1 MHHNSSYI
9 FRYSFTKVEL
19 LRETADLMDP
29 FVDHN
34 HEPDLGY
41 AQDVVARDIC
51 RKYVKTN
58 LQNSVL
64 KEVWEIVKDGIARI
78 WSPDEVKD
86 YTSSMLVSSYV

>member
-1 MHHNSSYI
+1 
-9 FRYSFTKVEL
+9 
-19 LRETADLMDP
+19 MDP

-58 LQNSVL
+58 LQNSVV
-64 KEVWEIVKDGIARI
+64 KEVWEMVKDGIARI
-78 WSPDEVKD
+78 WSPDEVKILLLLYLTNNVKSED
-86 YTSSMLVSSYV
+86 MHVK

>member
-1 MHHNSSYI
+1 M
-9 FRYSFTKVEL
+9 EL
-19 LRETADLMDP
+19 LREKADLMDP

-58 LQNSVL
+58 LQNSVV
-64 KEVWEIVKDGIARI
+64 KEVWEMVKDGIARI
-78 WSPDEVKD
+78 WSPDEVKFCSF
-86 YTSSMLVSSYV
+86 YF